1 MSVISII
8 KMLGL
13 LDIYCTLSMLHI
25 IYIPYFSDIHTRM
38 LSDPSDQII
47 RQIAYL
53 NLMNGTIRLSFNHH
67 KCNALVAFTY
77 VLEAFILCIE
87 NSENGIYN
95 IDEWKSFT
103 IFVIALTLAYISYN
117 AK

>member
-8 KMLGL
+8 KTLGL
-13 LDIYCTLSMLHI
+13 LDIYCALSMLHI
-25 IYIPYFSDIHTRM
+25 IYIPYLSEIHTRM
-38 LSDPSDQII
+38 LSDPTDQII

-67 KCNALVAFTY
+67 KCNVLVAFSY
-77 VLEAFILCIE
+77 ILEASIICIE
-87 NSENGIYN
+87 SSEHGIYDA
-95 IDEWKSFT
+95 DEWKCFIAS
-103 IFVIALTLAYISYN
+103 VVALTLAYNSYK